1 MGLRVR
7 EAQDG
12 ADGPGSGHHRA
23 QPVPQVRGAV
33 AADLLLEAAGHFLQG
48 TNAGTDGEGECRG
61 ALAQAGS
68 PQHAQHSK
76 PPVSLLGQLYWREFF
91 YLNGHT
97 VPNFDR
103 MEGNPICKQIP
114 WRKDGDA
121 ETERLLEAWEEGRTG
136 YPFIDAIMVGPATW
150 GVGGVHAPPALT
162 AVCPADPAA
171 RGGLDA
177 PPGSPR
183 GGLLPHA
190 GGPLDFVGARGA
202 RVRPPPPRRRLVHQ
216 QWQLDVAQC
225 LGFLLPG
232 GPRAGPRCARPR
244 RLTRSPAQFF
254 RVYSPVAFGK
264 KTDKEGAF
272 IRHYL
277 PVLARMPAKY
287 IYEPWKAPL
296 AVQREAGCVVG
307 EDYPAPVVDH
317 AVVSKENIAK
327 MKEAYAA
334 ARSGKKGA
342 DATRKRARTEA

>member
-1 MGLRVR
+1 MHAPPSACTGAHRPPTLNAAMGLRVR

-150 GVGGVHAPPALT
+150 GVGGFTRLPPSPPFAPQTQLREEGWMHHLARHAVACFLT
-162 AVCPADPAA
+162 
-171 RGGLDA
+171 RGDLWI
-177 PPGSPR
+177 SWE
-183 GGLLPHA
+183 
-190 GGPLDFVGARGA
+190 RGA
-202 RVRPPPPRRRLVHQ
+202 RVFDRHLLDADWSINNGNWMWLSASAFFYQVGRGLVLAVPALAASRAVPLSSSACTARSRSGRRRTRRAHSSDTTCPCWLECPPSTFTSRGRRPWPSSVRRGVSWARITPPR
-216 QWQLDVAQC
+216 WW
-225 LGFLLPG
+225 
-232 GPRAGPRCARPR
+232 
-244 RLTRSPAQFF
+244 T
-254 RVYSPVAFGK
+254 
-264 KTDKEGAF
+264 T
-272 IRHYL
+272 
-277 PVLARMPAKY
+277 
-287 IYEPWKAPL
+287 PW
-296 AVQREAGCVVG
+296 
-307 EDYPAPVVDH
+307 
-317 AVVSKENIAK
+317 
-327 MKEAYAA
+327 
-334 ARSGKKGA
+334 
-342 DATRKRARTEA
+342 